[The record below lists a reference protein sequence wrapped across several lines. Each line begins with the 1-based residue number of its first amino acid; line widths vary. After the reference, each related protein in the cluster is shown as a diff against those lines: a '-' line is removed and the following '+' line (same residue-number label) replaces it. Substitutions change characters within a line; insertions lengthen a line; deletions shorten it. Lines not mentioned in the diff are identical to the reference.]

1 MCTFRL
7 QKKIDDRISYID
19 MLRIMEIIRELTKLI
34 RFPSMCMTKL
44 RTILLSFVLQ
54 YFYSIALNPAT
65 MTTTMCLSSR
75 SLLYKDTIFSFACNK
90 LCDYFRLTLDSHAWH
105 VTTDRSFYYSLLRMK
120 QLLPESKSICFR
132 IQYGKWI
139 QNEYQYHRLYHS
151 RILSVQFVILY
162 I

>member
-1 MCTFRL
+1 MYTYQRPVEHCFKSKNDWSNKNRLQFLCTFRL
-7 QKKIDDRISYID
+7 QKKINDRISYID
-19 MLRIMEIIRELTKLI
+19 MLRIMEIITELTKLI

-132 IQYGKWI
+132 TQYGK
-139 QNEYQYHRLYHS
+139 
-151 RILSVQFVILY
+151 
-162 I
+162 

>member
-1 MCTFRL
+1 MDYSFCTFRL
-7 QKKIDDRISYID
+7 QKKINDRISYID
-19 MLRIMEIIRELTKLI
+19 MLRIMEIITELTKLI

-132 IQYGKWI
+132 TQYGKWI
-139 QNEYQYHRLYHS
+139 QNEYYK
-151 RILSVQFVILY
+151 LSYQLK
-162 I
+162 